1 MPRQND
7 PRKAASDR
15 NPAHQTDESKGP
27 IKGRQVTDAQMRD
40 KDLPRGSEPE
50 TRAAS
55 NRR

>member
-1 MPRQND
+1 MSRQSD
-7 PRKAASDR
+7 PSKTGPDK
-15 NPAHQTDESKGP
+15 NPAHQTDEAKGP

-55 NRR
+55 KRR

>member
-1 MPRQND
+1 MSRQSD
-7 PRKAASDR
+7 PRKTGPDK
-15 NPAHQTDESKGP
+15 NPAHQTDEAKGP

-55 NRR
+55 KRR